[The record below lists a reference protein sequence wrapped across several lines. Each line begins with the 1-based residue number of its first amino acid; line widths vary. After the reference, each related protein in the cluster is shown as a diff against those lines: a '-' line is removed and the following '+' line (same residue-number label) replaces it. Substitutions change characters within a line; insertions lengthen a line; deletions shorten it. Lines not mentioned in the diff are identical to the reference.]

1 LVAVSNC
8 PSSVTLL
15 VENIG
20 KLAQF
25 TVLTAGY
32 VAQFAVFPT
41 ILDVIDDT
49 IVDKVSDFT
58 KNVFV

>member
-1 LVAVSNC
+1 
-8 PSSVTLL
+8 
-15 VENIG
+15 
-20 KLAQF
+20 
-25 TVLTAGY
+25 VLTAGY

-58 KNVFV
+58 KKVFV